1 MTDTPRILLIGA
13 DGQVGWELRRTLA
26 PVGQVIAASL
36 SGQDGPAVDL
46 TDPASVRRLFNETAP
61 DAVVN
66 AAAYTAV
73 DKAESQ
79 PELAQAING
88 DALALIAE
96 LCTAPRIPVIHYSTD
111 FVFSGITDHPYR
123 EDDPAEPRSVY
134 GRTKLAGEQALLESG
149 APALVFR
156 TAWVYGVRGSNFL
169 LTMLN
174 LFRERAELRIVDD
187 QIGTPTW
194 SRMLAEVT
202 AQIAYRVFHG
212 GLDIE
217 GVKGLYH
224 LTGAGATSWFGF
236 AEAIREAAGSQCRL
250 LPIPTSEYPAPA
262 QRPAYSVLDT
272 GRFRRTFGLALPD
285 WRQSLAL
292 CLADLREQRPLMTSA
307 AIAPK

>member
-26 PVGQVIAASL
+26 PVGQVIPASL
-36 SGQDGPAVDL
+36 AGKDGPAVDL
-46 TDPASVRRLFNETAP
+46 TDASSLRRLFNETAP

-73 DKAESQ
+73 DKAETE

-88 DALALIAE
+88 DALTVLGE
-96 LCTAPRIPVIHYSTD
+96 LCAAPRVPVIHYSTD
-111 FVFSGITDHPYR
+111 FVFSGVTDHPYR

-134 GRTKLAGEQALLESG
+134 GQTKLAGERALLASA

-156 TAWVYGVRGSNFL
+156 TAWVYGVRGHNFL
-169 LTMLN
+169 LTMLS
-174 LFRERAELRIVDD
+174 LFRERTELRIVDD

-202 AQIAYRVFHG
+202 AQITYRLFHG
-212 GLDIE
+212 KLDIE
-217 GVKGLYH
+217 QVKGLYH
-224 LTGAGATSWFGF
+224 VTGAGATSWYGF
-236 AEAIREAAGSQCRL
+236 AEAIREATCSDCRL
-250 LPIPTSEYPAPA
+250 TPIPTSEYPAPA
-262 QRPAYSVLDT
+262 PRPAYSVLDT
-272 GRFRRTFGLALPD
+272 SRFRETFGLALPD

-292 CLADLREQRPLMTSA
+292 CLADLRA
-307 AIAPK
+307 AP

>member
-36 SGQDGPAVDL
+36 TGQDGPSVDL
-46 TDPASVRRLFNETAP
+46 TDPASLRRLFRETAP
-61 DAVVN
+61 DAVIN

-73 DKAESQ
+73 DKAESE
-79 PELAQAING
+79 PDVAQAING

-96 LCTAPRIPVIHYSTD
+96 LCAAPRVPVIHYSTD

-123 EDDPAEPRSVY
+123 EDDAAEPASVY
-134 GRTKLAGEQALLESG
+134 GKTKLAGEQALLEST

-174 LFRERAELRIVDD
+174 LFRERSELRIVDD

-194 SRMLAEVT
+194 SRMLAEIT
-202 AQIAYRVFHG
+202 AQITYRLFHG
-212 GLDIE
+212 SLDIE
-217 GVKGLYH
+217 RVKGLYH
-224 LTGAGATSWFGF
+224 VTSGGATSWFGF
-236 AEAIREAAGSQCRL
+236 AEAIREATCSQCRL
-250 LPIPTSEYPAPA
+250 KPITTSEYPAPA
-262 QRPAYSVLDT
+262 PRPAYSVLDT
-272 GRFRRTFGLALPD
+272 GRFRQTFGLTLPD

-292 CLADLREQRPLMTSA
+292 CLADLRESG
-307 AIAPK
+307 